1 MPFAR
6 CLVRPS
12 IKKTRCGRKEA
23 KEGFDYRGEKMSW
36 RDIVRKEE
44 EKMVG
49 AVTTTS
55 PSSVKGKLFNIS
67 HGKRRKK
74 RGKEKETEY

>member
-1 MPFAR
+1 
-6 CLVRPS
+6 
-12 IKKTRCGRKEA
+12 
-23 KEGFDYRGEKMSW
+23 MSW

>member
-1 MPFAR
+1 MNW
-6 CLVRPS
+6 
-12 IKKTRCGRKEA
+12 KEVLKFCEYHRNSPEPIPA
-23 KEGFDYRGEKMSW
+23 
-36 RDIVRKEE
+36 KEE